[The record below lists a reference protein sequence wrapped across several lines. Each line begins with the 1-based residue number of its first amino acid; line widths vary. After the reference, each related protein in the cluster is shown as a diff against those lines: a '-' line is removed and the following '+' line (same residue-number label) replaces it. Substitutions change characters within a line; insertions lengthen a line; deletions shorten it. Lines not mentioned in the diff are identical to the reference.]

1 MAAAG
6 LLGKEEAAEPA
17 ASPQSGHQAPAGI
30 QPGAYMPELESL
42 RGLAILLVVSYHMG
56 LLEIGT
62 TIDPASI
69 PYPLSF
75 VRAGHTG
82 VSLFFVLSAFLLS
95 QPFIAEARGGRRV
108 VRRRYCAR
116 RVLRILP
123 LYYTAVVLVAVYEA
137 NHVRDLLNGIPYL
150 FFLNPV
156 PPTLGQF
163 SRPWWSLAPE
173 AQFYLV
179 LPLVPFLVRSRVGIM
194 VGIGFVVVYGLWL
207 FGYPQLGH
215 TLQELSAYRTWLS
228 HSLLGQGPV
237 FLCGVLAA
245 WLYQRHGPAIRA
257 ALEANPLARFGGAD
271 LVFVA
276 VLAALCVLLHAVT
289 IVGPVRLDFSPL
301 QVWHALEGALWAM
314 VVLLI
319 LLAPLRTKPILAN
332 GGLERLG
339 TVSYS
344 LYLVHGPVIVLT
356 SAAIRTHFPQLIR
369 PWNATTLAIA
379 VGIGLTS
386 VAVASV
392 TYWII
397 ERPFLTRKVKIR
409 G

>member
-123 LYYTAVVLVAVYEA
+123 LYYTAVV
-137 NHVRDLLNGIPYL
+137 R
-150 FFLNPV
+150 
-156 PPTLGQF
+156 
-163 SRPWWSLAPE
+163 R
-173 AQFYLV
+173 
-179 LPLVPFLVRSRVGIM
+179 
-194 VGIGFVVVYGLWL
+194 
-207 FGYPQLGH
+207 
-215 TLQELSAYRTWLS
+215 
-228 HSLLGQGPV
+228 
-237 FLCGVLAA
+237 
-245 WLYQRHGPAIRA
+245 
-257 ALEANPLARFGGAD
+257 
-271 LVFVA
+271 
-276 VLAALCVLLHAVT
+276 
-289 IVGPVRLDFSPL
+289 
-301 QVWHALEGALWAM
+301 
-314 VVLLI
+314 
-319 LLAPLRTKPILAN
+319 
-332 GGLERLG
+332 
-339 TVSYS
+339 
-344 LYLVHGPVIVLT
+344 
-356 SAAIRTHFPQLIR
+356 
-369 PWNATTLAIA
+369 
-379 VGIGLTS
+379 
-386 VAVASV
+386 
-392 TYWII
+392 
-397 ERPFLTRKVKIR
+397 
-409 G
+409 